1 MKKTIILFMFF
12 CSYIAEG
19 QELYVFS
26 EPASNMPAKSLS
38 LKLGTMYGKDIHAKR
53 ILQRYMPEVMFGLSK
68 NWMMHTSFTFSNM
81 HQRAFIFE
89 SARLY
94 AKWRFLSVD
103 DIHKH
108 FRMAAFGAAAYSR
121 NHLDHNEINL
131 MGGDQSGIQGGLIAT
146 QLWNK
151 LAISGNVS
159 INEIL
164 DEQRRLKTLPA
175 QYAFSSVNYS
185 LSAGYLVLPKEYT
198 SYDQTNLNF
207 YLEMLGSRNLS
218 WPGDKFY
225 VDLAPAIQIIFKSNS
240 KLNIG
245 YRFQVAGDIYRL
257 MDKSL
262 SVSYEHTFLNALK
275 KKRNDRNSY

>member
-1 MKKTIILFMFF
+1 MKKVFLSIIIFITLKLH
-12 CSYIAEG
+12 G

-38 LKLGTMYGKDIHAKR
+38 LKMGAMYGKGVHSKR
-53 ILQRYMPEVMFGLSK
+53 ILQRYMPEVMFGLNK
-68 NWMMHTSFTFSNM
+68 NWMVHTSATFSDM
-81 HQRAFIFE
+81 HQPAFIFE

-108 FRMAAFGAAAYSR
+108 FRLAAFGAATYSR

-151 LAISGNVS
+151 LAISGTIS
-159 INEIL
+159 LNEIL
-164 DEQRRLKTLPA
+164 DEERRRKISPD

-198 SYDQTNLNF
+198 SYKQTNLNL
-207 YLEMLGSRNLS
+207 YIELLGSRNLN
-218 WPGDKFY
+218 WQGDKFY
-225 VDLAPAIQIIFKSNS
+225 VDLAPAMQLIFNSNS
-240 KLNIG
+240 KLNLG

-257 MDKSL
+257 MDKSFY
-262 SVSYEHTFLNALK
+262 VSYEHTFLGALNK
-275 KKRNDRNSY
+275 KKK

>member
-1 MKKTIILFMFF
+1 MIADNMKKVALSILIF
-12 CSYIAEG
+12 IAVKLHG

-26 EPASNMPAKSLS
+26 EPASNMPAKSVS
-38 LKLGTMYGKDIHAKR
+38 LKMGAMFGKGVHSKR
-53 ILQRYMPEVMFGLSK
+53 ILQRYMPEVMFGLNK
-68 NWMMHTSFTFSNM
+68 NWMVHTTLTFSDM
-81 HQRAFIFE
+81 HQPAFIFE
-89 SARLY
+89 SARVY
-94 AKWRFLSVD
+94 TKWRLLSVD

-108 FRMAAFGAAAYSR
+108 FRLAAFGAATYSR

-131 MGGDQSGIQGGLIAT
+131 MGGDQGGIQGGLIAT

-151 LAISGNVS
+151 LAISGTVS

-164 DEQRRLKTLPA
+164 DEERRRKISPE

-198 SYDQTNLNF
+198 SYRQTNLNL
-207 YLEMLGSRNLS
+207 YIEMLGSRNLN
-218 WPGDKFY
+218 WPGDKY
-225 VDLAPAIQIIFKSNS
+225 YIDLAPAIQLIFNSNG

-262 SVSYEHTFLNALK
+262 YVSYEHTFLNTLK
-275 KKRNDRNSY
+275 KKRR